1 MKRIRSL
8 SNPTPGLAAYLAQ
21 GGDPADWKRFRQD
34 DQDAYRELRDELAEL
49 QHGVC
54 GYCEISLHSA
64 AGLADLQVEHI
75 IPQSDPE
82 RGAAQAL
89 NPSNLLASCLG
100 GSAYNLFGPG
110 AQHQHRDQAR
120 YRQDVSNVSCGQAK
134 GGSNDPDFIDPRSVP
149 ALPSL
154 LRVLSNGVI
163 VADEAACDAA
173 GTAANRIQKTIAILG
188 LNVERLR
195 TERERR
201 LHRLHELYDD
211 FGNNL
216 DIIEAAARGE
226 LLPDDAGNLPGFFTT
241 ARSYFGPLAELIL
254 AEPPQAWI

>member
-1 MKRIRSL
+1 MKRIRGL
-8 SNPTPGLAAYLAQ
+8 SSPTPGLAAYLAQ
-21 GGDPADWKRFRQD
+21 GGDSVDWRRFRQD
-34 DQDAYRELRDELAEL
+34 DQDAYRELRDKLAKV

-54 GYCEISLHSA
+54 GYCEISLRSK

-100 GSAYNLFGPG
+100 GSAYNLFGPE
-110 AQHQHRDQAR
+110 AQYDPAR
-120 YRQDVSNVSCGQAK
+120 YRQNVSNNVSYGQAK
-134 GGSNDPDFIDPRSVP
+134 GSSNDPDFIDPRSVP

-163 VADEAACDAA
+163 VGDEAACDTAGVAA
-173 GTAANRIQKTIAILG
+173 SRIQKTIAILG

-195 TERERR
+195 MEREKQ
-201 LHRLHELYDD
+201 LHRLHELYDN
-211 FGNNL
+211 FGDNL
-216 DIIEAAARGE
+216 GIIEAAARGE

-241 ARSYFGPLAELIL
+241 TRSYFGPLAELIL

>member
-8 SNPTPGLAAYLAQ
+8 SHPTPGLAAYLAQ
-21 GGDPADWKRFRQD
+21 GDDSVDWRRFRQD
-34 DQDAYRELRDELAEL
+34 DQDAYRELRDKLAEL

-54 GYCEISLHSA
+54 GYCEINLRSA
-64 AGLADLQVEHI
+64 AGLSDLQVEHI

-100 GSAYNLFGPG
+100 GSAYSLFGPE
-110 AQHQHRDQAR
+110 AQYDPAR
-120 YRQDVSNVSCGQAK
+120 YRQNVSDNVSCGQAK
-134 GGSNDPDFIDPRSVP
+134 GSSNDPDFIDPRTVP

-163 VADEAACDAA
+163 VADEAACDTAGAA
-173 GTAANRIQKTIAILG
+173 ASRIQKTIAILG

-195 TERERR
+195 IEREKR
-201 LHRLHELYDD
+201 LHRLHELYDN
-211 FGNNL
+211 FGDNL
-216 DIIEAAARGE
+216 GIIEAAARGE
-226 LLPDDAGNLPGFFTT
+226 FLPDDAGNLPGFFTT
-241 ARSYFGPLAELIL
+241 ARSYFGQLAELIL

>member
-21 GGDPADWKRFRQD
+21 GGDPAHWDWFRRD
-34 DQDAYRELRDELAEL
+34 DQDAYRELRDKLAEL

-89 NPSNLLASCLG
+89 NTSNLLASCLG
-100 GSAYNLFGPG
+100 GSAYSLFGPE
-110 AQHQHRDQAR
+110 AQYDPAR
-120 YRQDVSNVSCGQAK
+120 YRQDASDNVSCGQAK
-134 GGSNDPDFIDPRSVP
+134 GSSNDPDFIDPRSVP

-163 VADEAACDAA
+163 VADEAACDTAGVAA
-173 GTAANRIQKTIAILG
+173 RRIQKTIAILG
-188 LNVERLR
+188 LNVERLQI
-195 TERERR
+195 ERERR

-211 FGNNL
+211 FGDNL
-216 DIIEAAARGE
+216 DIIEATARGE
-226 LLPDDAGNLPGFFTT
+226 LLPDDAGNLPGLRP
-241 ARSYFGPLAELIL
+241 ADHIL
-254 AEPPQAWI
+254 GRWPS